1 MMPSIESPATPS
13 PAPATVA
20 QCRLAL
26 RGVVRARLDFF
37 TGRPQRAFGS
47 GGPRRAAAAAPSAQ
61 SDPGRWRKIHVE
73 VRRSNRRRSAPT
85 AAAIRRRAARGPG
98 GIAPPCTSRRVQAA
112 EYKPPCTSRRVQAAA
127 YKPRTSCRATA
138 GQGAGRPR
146 SESPTRRR
154 RRLGPLRLQSA
165 LAPRPAMSPAS
176 ASAPASLPDA
186 RSGRCRRP
194 QPCLRLLGRAPD

>member
-98 GIAPPCTSRRVQAA
+98 GIAPPCTTRRVQAA
-112 EYKPPCTSRRVQAAA
+112 VYKPPYTSRRVQAAG
-127 YKPRTSCRATA
+127 PRLGRALAAALRVADSPTTA
-138 GQGAGRPR
+138 PR
-146 SESPTRRR
+146 SAAAPISVGTPACDVPGVRFGARITARRS
-154 RRLGPLRLQSA
+154 LRPMPPSA
-165 LAPRPAMSPAS
+165 AV
-176 ASAPASLPDA
+176 SAPAWKGA
-186 RSGRCRRP
+186 
-194 QPCLRLLGRAPD
+194 